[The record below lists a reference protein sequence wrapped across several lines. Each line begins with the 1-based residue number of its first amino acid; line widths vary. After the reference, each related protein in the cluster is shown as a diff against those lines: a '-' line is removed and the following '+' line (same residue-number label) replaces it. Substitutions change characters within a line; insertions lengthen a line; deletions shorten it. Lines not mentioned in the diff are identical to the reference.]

1 MASFTLDDLINLEE
15 TKVSRDPSSYITYLY
30 GAVKCGKTTFARDAG
45 ALIIACEDGTRA
57 MSGAYRQIVKSWSD
71 IKAIV
76 KYLKDPRLKEKYK
89 AVAFD
94 TIDIAGALC
103 EKYVCSQLEI
113 ETLGEGGWSKNGWA
127 TFKKELT
134 DVFNTIS
141 VEGYAIIFIS
151 HDKEKLITRPDGTE
165 FTKIVPSASE
175 SISSI
180 VKGMSDMII
189 YGYQEYGTDKRY
201 MVLRSDQTI
210 EAGTRFPYMKE
221 KIPFGYDHL
230 VKALND
236 AIDEEEKHGGQIT
249 EERTIAQN
257 EEEVPFDAIMS
268 DLQNT
273 INTLMS
279 KDTANADKIKA
290 IVERY
295 LGKGKKVSDCTE
307 KQQEVVEFVL
317 SELKDLL

>member
-1 MASFTLDDLINLEE
+1 MASFSLEDLINLQE

-30 GAVKCGKTTFARDAG
+30 GEPKVGKTTFARDAG
-45 ALIIACEDGTRA
+45 ALIIACEDGTKA
-57 MSGAYRQIVKSWSD
+57 MSGAYRQVVKSWAD

-94 TIDIAGALC
+94 TVDIAANLC
-103 EKYVCSQLEI
+103 EKYICGQLEI

-127 TFKKELT
+127 AFKKELT

-151 HDKEKLITRPDGTE
+151 HAKDKTITRPDSTE
-165 FTKIVPSASE
+165 YNKIVPSASE
-175 SISSI
+175 SVSSI

-189 YGYQEYGTDKRY
+189 YGYQEYGTNKRY
-201 MVLRSDQTI
+201 MILRSDQSI
-210 EAGTRFPYMKE
+210 EAGTRFPYMKD
-221 KIPFGYDHL
+221 KIPFGYEHL

-236 AIDEEEKHGGQIT
+236 AIDEEEKHGGQVT
-249 EERTIAQN
+249 EERTI
-257 EEEVPFDAIMS
+257 EEITEVSFADLMTELQSTISAVMAKDAS
-268 DLQNT
+268 
-273 INTLMS
+273 
-279 KDTANADKIKA
+279 NAEKIKA

-307 KQQEVVEFVL
+307 KQQEIVEFVL

>member
-1 MASFTLDDLINLEE
+1 MASFSLEDLINLQE

-30 GAVKCGKTTFARDAG
+30 GEPKVGKTTFARDAG
-45 ALIIACEDGTRA
+45 ALIIACEDGTKA
-57 MSGAYRQIVKSWSD
+57 MSGAYRQVVKSWAD

-94 TIDIAGALC
+94 TVDIAANLC
-103 EKYVCSQLEI
+103 EKYICGQLEI

-127 TFKKELT
+127 AFKKELT

-151 HDKEKLITRPDGTE
+151 HAKDKTITRPDGTE
-165 FTKIVPSASE
+165 YNKIVPSASE
-175 SISSI
+175 SVSSI

-189 YGYQEYGTDKRY
+189 YGYQEYGTNKRY
-201 MVLRSDQTI
+201 MILRSDQSI
-210 EAGTRFPYMKE
+210 EAGTRFPYMKD
-221 KIPFGYDHL
+221 KIPFGYEHL

-236 AIDEEEKHGGQIT
+236 AIDEEENNGGKVT
-249 EERTIAQN
+249 EERTI
-257 EEEVPFDAIMS
+257 EETVEIPFADLMAE
-268 DLQNT
+268 LQNT
-273 INTLMS
+273 ISTLMG
-279 KDTANADKIKA
+279 KDAGNAEKIKA

-307 KQQEVVEFVL
+307 KQQEIVEFVL